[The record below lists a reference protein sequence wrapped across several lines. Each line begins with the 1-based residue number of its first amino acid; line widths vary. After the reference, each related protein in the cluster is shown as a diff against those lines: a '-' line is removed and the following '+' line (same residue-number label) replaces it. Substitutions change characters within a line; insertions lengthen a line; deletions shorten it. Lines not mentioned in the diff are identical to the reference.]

1 MTGSLGTHPLQ
12 ENLKKVDHAFWDKMS
27 KEKAFLK
34 MDDSDQLFKGKE
46 SFSFFFSG
54 PKRFLRKS
62 AF

>member
-1 MTGSLGTHPLQ
+1 MLF
-12 ENLKKVDHAFWDKMS
+12 EIKDKMS

-34 MDDSDQLFKGKE
+34 MDDSDLLFKGKE

-54 PKRFLRKS
+54 PKRFSRKS